1 MGAISAPA
9 APVTFVPVF
18 VPVEVPTDVIQ
29 SVVQEDA
36 AEAAVQEATA
46 LTITSAQSVSVAEN
60 TVTAFHTITTGG
72 ISGGGTSFSL
82 PSGESNND
90 LFTINASTGELTFV
104 TPPDFETATD
114 FNVRV
119 VAANGAASASQGLA
133 ISVTDLSPQ
142 TLSNFVS
149 SANETE
155 SDPLSSTRLAAL
167 SRYADWNDITQF
179 VPSTNIG
186 ETAFGQ
192 DGTYTYN
199 SGFVHNAFRDNSD
212 IPHINSNSTEFI
224 YRLRDKTVD
233 VSISGQIDHN
243 NTGGQLGG
251 TPTPAAFNIQVK
263 NEPVAQFVDSFSVG
277 NMKWTTDTSVFT
289 SAVGLDAD
297 DSFTISSSTSEDVTQ
312 MEFQLSVDIFQDTQ
326 TDTAVVL
333 TTDFANGLNGESSSL
348 AQEMGAPTITD

>member
-1 MGAISAPA
+1 M
-9 APVTFVPVF
+9 
-18 VPVEVPTDVIQ
+18 
-29 SVVQEDA
+29 
-36 AEAAVQEATA
+36 
-46 LTITSAQSVSVAEN
+46 
-60 TVTAFHTITTGG
+60 TAFHTVITGG

-119 VAANGAASASQGLA
+119 IATNGAASASQGLA

-149 SANETE
+149 SANQT
-155 SDPLSSTRLAAL
+155 SNNPVSSTRLAAL
-167 SRYADWNDITQF
+167 SRYSDWNDITQF
-179 VPSTNIG
+179 VPGVDIG

-192 DGTYTYN
+192 DGTYTYTA
-199 SGFVHNAFRDNSD
+199 GFVHNAFRNDSN

-243 NTGGQLGG
+243 SLGAQQGG
-251 TPTPAAFNIQVK
+251 TPTPAVFNIQVK
-263 NEPVAQFVDSFSVG
+263 NEPIAQFVDSFNVG

-289 SAVGLDAD
+289 SAIALDAD
-297 DSFTISSSTSEDVTQ
+297 DVFTISSSASEDVTQ
-312 MEFQLSVDIFQDTQ
+312 MEFQLSVDVFQDSQ
-326 TDTAVVL
+326 TDTSVVL
-333 TTDFANGLNGESSSL
+333 TTDFANGRNGESSSL